1 MRFTD
6 DEPTRR
12 AWPRDKG
19 GAPALTAEAPRA
31 APEMGAEAEAAV
43 AAHRAPVE
51 SAAEVAAA
59 LMSLSEEPAEAMEDP
74 QGAEGAVVEEPPKG
88 AMEEPAMEEQA
99 EETVR
104 EMGDAM
110 KPTEVPATP
119 STDPAELSTAA
130 AVEEEVVVE
139 THAANEA
146 RAVNEEEEGNL
157 EGCGVSRTSRGVADG
172 DEPASGGG
180 GGCMP
185 PCVDSLAER
194 ASPPP
199 PPHLP
204 ARPIDAGE
212 APDATALAL
221 EDEEGRDL
229 TAAAAD
235 GSHEE
240 SCGGSVAVG
249 GDAATQTTDHAL
261 AADVSVA
268 A

>member
-12 AWPRDKG
+12 AWPRDEG

-43 AAHRAPVE
+43 AAHRAPAE

-74 QGAEGAVVEEPPKG
+74 EGAEGAMVEEPPKETI
-88 AMEEPAMEEQA
+88 EEPA

-119 STDPAELSTAA
+119 STDPAELSTVA

-139 THAANEA
+139 THAANE
-146 RAVNEEEEGNL
+146 EEEGDL
-157 EGCGVSRTSRGVADG
+157 EGCGFLPTSKGVADG

-185 PCVDSLAER
+185 PCVDSLPER
-194 ASPPP
+194 ASPPS

-212 APDATALAL
+212 APEVAPDATALAL
-221 EDEEGRDL
+221 EDEEDRDL

-261 AADVSVA
+261 LAADVSVA